1 VIALHFA
8 LSMLLAAG
16 ADPCAAATRTD
27 DVLQQDVL
35 QQAVESTPA
44 EAAQESPPTTQEA
57 GAPRKPPGEPK
68 LFLQDVAHV
77 ATGPLHWKRKDWL
90 FLGGA
95 VVGLGVLSIFDEKAT
110 RALTS
115 KNTDTFGDKVLNVFE
130 PLGAGPGAG
139 GAAAVWVYGVAF
151 HDQRGRALGFDL
163 LASDA
168 IATTITEMLKVVV
181 GRGRPN
187 ADNGSFSFRPGRS
200 ASFPSGHATQ
210 AFAFAAV
217 LSSTYENPWITGA
230 AYGAAG
236 LVGLARIRHEAHFAT
251 DVAAGALIGT
261 ATGLSVVHLN
271 KRQRNPETNSEHVIL
286 SAVPSLDGRGAA
298 LVFVLAHA
306 DR

>member
-8 LSMLLAAG
+8 LATLLLSGAEPGAA
-16 ADPCAAATRTD
+16 PCHDEST
-27 DVLQQDVL
+27 LQQMLDTAPADVAPET
-35 QQAVESTPA
+35 Q
-44 EAAQESPPTTQEA
+44 EAPPTTTTEE
-57 GAPRKPPGEPK
+57 PPKKPPSEPK
-68 LFLQDVAHV
+68 LFIQDVVHV
-77 ATGPLHWKRKDWL
+77 ATGPLHWKKKDWL

-95 VVGLGVLSIFDEKAT
+95 VVGLGVLSIVDEKAT
-110 RALTS
+110 RAVTS

-130 PLGAGPGAG
+130 PLGSYPGVG
-139 GAAAVWVYGVAF
+139 GAAAVWVYGAAF

-168 IATTITEMLKVVV
+168 IASTITAMLKTVV

-187 ADNGSFSFRPGRS
+187 ADNGSFSFQPGRQ

-217 LSSTYENPWITGA
+217 LSSTYENPWVTGV

-271 KRQRNPETNSEHVIL
+271 KRQRNPETTSDRVVL

-298 LVFVLAHA
+298 LVFVISRG